1 MAHTAISV
9 IIPCYK
15 QAEYLPE
22 ALDSLMAQTFGD
34 WEAIVV
40 NDGSPDNTEEVAL
53 AYAAREPRIK
63 YLSLENGGVARAR
76 NRGID
81 MAQGEYILPLDADDT
96 IAPTYLEKAK
106 AALDS
111 DPMLKVVY
119 CRASFFGEKNGPWE
133 VHYKDFKSLLA
144 VNAIFVS
151 ALFRKTDAR
160 AIGGFDEAMTFGH
173 EDWDFFIRLLD
184 GENRVCQIPEIL
196 FNYRIKNLSRN
207 TEAVKRL
214 SDTQYYLIAK
224 NRAIYQAYYPLPFD
238 AIEDKSALEKENQEL
253 RAEIFKYRERRKNRW
268 YKKLGRALG
277 WRK

>member
-22 ALDSLMAQTFGD
+22 ALDSLMAQTFGE

-106 AALDS
+106 AAIDK
-111 DPMLKVVY
+111 DPTLKVVY
-119 CRASFFGEKNGPWE
+119 CRACFFGDKSGPWE
-133 VHYKDFKSLLA
+133 VGYKDFKSLLA
-144 VNAIFVS
+144 VNSIFVS
-151 ALFRKTDAR
+151 ALFRKADAK

-184 GENRVCQIPEIL
+184 GENRVYQIPEIL

-224 NRAIYQAYYPLPFD
+224 NRAIYQNYYPLPFD

>member
-53 AYAAREPRIK
+53 AYAAKEPRIK

-106 AALDS
+106 AVLDS

-119 CRASFFGEKNGPWE
+119 CRASFFGEKSGPWE
-133 VHYKDFKSLLA
+133 LKYNDFKNLLIG
-144 VNAIFVS
+144 NTIFVS
-151 ALFRKTDAR
+151 ALFRKADAK
-160 AIGGFDEAMTFGH
+160 AIGGFDEAMTIGY

-184 GENRVCQIPEIL
+184 GENHVYQIPEIL
-196 FNYRIKNLSRN
+196 FNYRIKNQSRD
-207 TEAVKRL
+207 TEAIKHL
-214 SDTQYYLIAK
+214 SDIQYCLLTK
-224 NRAIYQAYYPLPFD
+224 NRSIYQTHIPLPFD
-238 AIEDKSALEKENQEL
+238 FMKDKIALENENQEL
-253 RAEIFKYRERRKNRW
+253 KAEIFKYRERRKNRW
-268 YKKLGRALG
+268 YKKLSRFLG
-277 WRK
+277 LRK

>member
-22 ALDSLMAQTFGD
+22 ALDSLMAQTFGE

-106 AALDS
+106 AAIDK
-111 DPMLKVVY
+111 DPTLKVVY
-119 CRASFFGEKNGPWE
+119 CRACFFGDKSGPWE
-133 VHYKDFKSLLA
+133 VGYKDFKSLLA
-144 VNAIFVS
+144 VNSIFVS
-151 ALFRKTDAR
+151 ALFRKADAK

-184 GENRVCQIPEIL
+184 GENRIYQIPEIL

-224 NRAIYQAYYPLPFD
+224 NRAIYQNYYPLPFD

>member
-22 ALDSLMAQTFGD
+22 ALDSLMAQTFGE

-106 AALDS
+106 AAIDK
-111 DPMLKVVY
+111 DPTLKVVY
-119 CRASFFGEKNGPWE
+119 CRACFFGDKSGPWE
-133 VHYKDFKSLLA
+133 VGYKDFKSLLA
-144 VNAIFVS
+144 VNSIFVS
-151 ALFRKTDAR
+151 ALFRKADTK

-184 GENRVCQIPEIL
+184 GENRVYQIPEIL

-224 NRAIYQAYYPLPFD
+224 NRAIYQNYYPLPFD